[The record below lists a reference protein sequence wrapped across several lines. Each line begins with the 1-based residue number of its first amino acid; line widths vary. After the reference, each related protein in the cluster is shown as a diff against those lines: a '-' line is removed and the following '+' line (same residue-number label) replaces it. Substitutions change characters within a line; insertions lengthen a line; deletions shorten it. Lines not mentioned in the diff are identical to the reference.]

1 MKGLDEF
8 ISLFGDITVLH
19 IVEIILACVFVYSV
33 GKNIKDY
40 LIKRHDAEQQKDA
53 QLEEALTAVRK
64 YPEWHQHSI
73 KMQEFFNA
81 EIVELKKM
89 HEEHTQ
95 RLMQMEETNKRRE
108 CNKLRDRLLQNFR
121 YYTSLETNPTQTWTR
136 MESEAFWELFKD
148 YEESGGNGYMHT
160 DVLPAMQRIRV
171 VEQNKEHNL
180 PLLL

>member
-1 MKGLDEF
+1 MKGYNEF
-8 ISLFGDITVLH
+8 VSLFGDITILH
-19 IVEIILACVFVYSV
+19 VVEIILTCVFVYSV

-40 LIKRHDAEQQKDA
+40 LIKRHDAEQQKNA
-53 QLEEALTAVRK
+53 QLEEALSAVRK
-64 YPEWHQHSI
+64 YPEWHQHSLD
-73 KMQEFFNA
+73 MQKLFSH
-81 EIVELKKM
+81 EIQELKQM
-89 HEEHTQ
+89 NEDYTQ

-121 YYTSLETNPTQTWTR
+121 YYTSVETNPSQTWSR

-171 VEQNKEHNL
+171 VEHKQINF
-180 PLLL
+180 P